1 MSPLLAA
8 SMPAW
13 IVGGDVN
20 GLLGKRGGDEAEC
33 EHQPESRIKTAVY
46 CVAVLARDGEGVW
59 AWHWTEM
66 HYRSSSEEHGLNVM
80 CRHNNMAT
88 ITGWPAGYESHF
100 GCIWKPNL
108 RIVSS

>member
-1 MSPLLAA
+1 
-8 SMPAW
+8 
-13 IVGGDVN
+13 VDVN

-33 EHQPESRIKTAVY
+33 EYQPGSRIKTAVY
-46 CVAVLARDGEGVW
+46 CVAVLARDGEGGW

-80 CRHNNMAT
+80 WHHNNMAT